1 MVNYYARKNRLVE
14 IDGAADLDVIT
25 AAAVKAI
32 ENGDSL

>member
-1 MVNYYARKNRLVE
+1 VVNYYGRKNRLIE

-32 ENGDSL
+32 ENGDRM